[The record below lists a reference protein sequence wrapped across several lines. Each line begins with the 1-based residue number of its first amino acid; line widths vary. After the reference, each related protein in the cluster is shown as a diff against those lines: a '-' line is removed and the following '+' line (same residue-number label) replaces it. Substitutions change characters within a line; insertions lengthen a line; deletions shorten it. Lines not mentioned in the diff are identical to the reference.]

1 MKKFVLLFLTSMLLI
16 SLLFPFGTKDATE
29 LQIVQQEQQG
39 QVLSSKIR
47 YYYNLQVINYD
58 GGVTNAATPMNYEYI
73 SFYNLRSDAWTINL
87 IKAGENYTDYCDWG
101 TVTWVSE

>member
-1 MKKFVLLFLTSMLLI
+1 MLLN
-16 SLLFPFGTKDATE
+16 THTN
-29 LQIVQQEQQG
+29 
-39 QVLSSKIR
+39 
-47 YYYNLQVINYD
+47 YNLQVINYD